1 MSPTFNVG
9 KSIDDVHDPEL
20 MPEDWYPMEIVVEPI
35 RELNA
40 KQKVGG
46 PEADGAGENI
56 VLRLGVVSDIPEY
69 NGRQLTKW
77 LSLPNPSD
85 EGKFTRQGQSQE
97 DWKISIIAAWATA
110 FGGKVEGEDVDFE
123 IGGRAMV
130 LIIQG
135 LAQDGTTI
143 ENKIDF
149 NSLPRAIAGEEV
161 SPFAGERTQ
170 TTDKDDLPF

>member
-9 KSIDDVHDPEL
+9 KSVDDVHDPEL
-20 MPEDWYPMEIVVEPI
+20 MPEDWYPMEIAVEPI
-35 RELNA
+35 QELNS

-56 VLRLGVVSDIPEY
+56 VLRLRVVSDIPEY
-69 NGRQLTKW
+69 SGRQLTKW

-85 EGKFTRQGQSQE
+85 EGKFTQQGQSFE
-97 DWKISIIAAWATA
+97 DWKISIIAAWALA
-110 FGGKVEGEDVDFE
+110 FGGKAEGEDVDFDV
-123 IGGRAMV
+123 GGQAMV

-135 LAQDGTTI
+135 MAQDGTTI

-149 NSLPRAIAGEEV
+149 NSLPRAMPGEDT
-161 SPFAGERTQ
+161 PFGKEETLA
-170 TTDKDDLPF
+170 DKDDIPF

>member
-9 KSIDDVHDPEL
+9 KSVDDVHDPEL
-20 MPEDWYPMEIVVEPI
+20 MPEDWYPMEIAVEPI
-35 RELNA
+35 QELNA
-40 KQKVGG
+40 KQKAGG

-56 VLRLGVVSDIPEY
+56 VLRLRVVSDVPEY

-85 EGKFTRQGQSQE
+85 EGKFTQQGQSFE
-97 DWKISIIAAWATA
+97 DWKISIIAAWALA
-110 FGGKVEGEDVDFE
+110 FGRKAEGEDVDFDV
-123 IGGRAMV
+123 GGQAMV

-149 NSLPRAIAGEEV
+149 NSLPRAISGDDV
-161 SPFAGERTQ
+161 SPFTEERTQ
-170 TTDKDDLPF
+170 TKGEDEIPF

>member
-9 KSIDDVHDPEL
+9 KSIDEVHDPEL
-20 MPEDWYPMEIVVEPI
+20 MPEDWYPMEIAVEPVQ
-35 RELNA
+35 ELNN
-40 KQKVGG
+40 KQKAGG

-56 VLRLGVVSDIPEY
+56 VLRLKVVSDIPEY

-85 EGKFTRQGQSQE
+85 EGKFSNQGQSQE
-97 DWKISIIAAWATA
+97 DWKISVIASWATA
-110 FGGKVEGEDVDFE
+110 FGEEAEGENVDFNV
-123 IGGRAMV
+123 GGQAMV

-149 NSLPRAIAGEEV
+149 NSLPRAIASED
-161 SPFAGERTQ
+161 SPFPEEKTS
-170 TTDKDDLPF
+170 TKEDKVPF